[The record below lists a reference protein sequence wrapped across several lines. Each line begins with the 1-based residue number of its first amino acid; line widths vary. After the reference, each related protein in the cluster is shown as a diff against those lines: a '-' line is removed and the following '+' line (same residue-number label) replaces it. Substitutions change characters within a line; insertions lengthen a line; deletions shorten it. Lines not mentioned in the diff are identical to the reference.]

1 MTLDFHKNH
10 RLLFGTVFGLFLAL
24 SGIIAVGPALWV
36 QNNNR
41 PLPDSR
47 PLTVEEANG
56 LQVYLSEGCV
66 YCHTQQ
72 VRPIPQDTSRYGRAS
87 APGDYARLRP
97 RDLWRQTP
105 SVLGTERTG
114 PDLSAIGDRQ
124 PSDIWHHIH
133 LYQPR
138 AVVGASMMP
147 SFPWLYETKAEAAPG
162 DVVVPV
168 PESHGPDGGVVV
180 ARPRARALVAYL
192 LALKQAPLPGTTST
206 VASPGSSGASGEA
219 LGARVYGARCA
230 SCHQAGGEGVPG
242 VYPPLLDDPV
252 VLADDPTRHIEI
264 VLFGLSGETIQG
276 TTYPTVMPG
285 WAEQLSDE
293 EVAAVVNHERR
304 SWGHDAP
311 TTTADEVA
319 RVRRGGPPDER

>member
-1 MTLDFHKNH
+1 MTFDFHKNH

-47 PLTVEEANG
+47 PLTDQEADG
-56 LQVYLSEGCV
+56 QQVYLSEGCV

-87 APGDYARLRP
+87 APGDYARLGP

-147 SFPWLYETKAEAAPG
+147 SFPWLYETKAEAATG

-168 PESHGPDGGVVV
+168 PQSHGPDDGVVV
-180 ARPRARALVAYL
+180 AGPRARALVAYL
-192 LALKQAPLPGTTST
+192 LALKQAPLPGATTT
-206 VASPGSSGASGEA
+206 VAPTGSSDASGEA
-219 LGARVYGARCA
+219 LGARIYGARCA

-242 VYPPLLDDPV
+242 VYPPLVDDPV
-252 VLADDPTRHIEI
+252 VLADDPTRHVQI

-304 SWGHDAP
+304 SWGHEAP
-311 TTTADEVA
+311 TTTADDVA
-319 RVRRGGPPDER
+319 RVRQGGPPDEQ